1 MSTTT
6 SNLTKTNLYNTLAD
20 SILGAAAEQLGY
32 SRTDL
37 DRVVEALALGDE
49 LHQIIL
55 DAICC
60 AAVSPW
66 TLAAGYTANT
76 AERIAS
82 AVSSREFESGLKIDM
97 RKGE

>member
-1 MSTTT
+1 MKTTMPRT
-6 SNLTKTNLYNTLAD
+6 ELFNELA
-20 SILGAAAEQLGY
+20 SGILNATAAKLGY
-32 SRTDL
+32 AREEL
-37 DRVVEALALGDE
+37 DRIVGAMWMEDE